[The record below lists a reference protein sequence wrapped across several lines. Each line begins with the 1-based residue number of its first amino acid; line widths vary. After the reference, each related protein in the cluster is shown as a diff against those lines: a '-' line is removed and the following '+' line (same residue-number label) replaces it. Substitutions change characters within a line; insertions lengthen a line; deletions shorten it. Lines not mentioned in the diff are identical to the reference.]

1 MNVRVKNKKHLQGIC
16 NNLVE
21 SLANHPSNYLSF
33 WSHFYLPDMELDL
46 TFSLLTDNEF
56 PEFLNGKQCKDI
68 NQVLVEYR
76 GFFLSH
82 LEKYNIKIE
91 DIDEAFIHIVVPKRP
106 DKSIEFD
113 IDLVVKTSDEKTYK
127 ANVVRTYWEEVSK

>member
-1 MNVRVKNKKHLQGIC
+1 
-16 NNLVE
+16 
-21 SLANHPSNYLSF
+21 
-33 WSHFYLPDMELDL
+33 MELDL